1 MLIVVTPIGAIPG
14 RGLAPVSLPNLMRG
28 LVYCLCCLCFVA
40 TGRSGPSSEA
50 LSRAAAAFSGWDD
63 AQAPQPHS
71 QGSSAAAKGRIDACA
86 LITKAEIEAVQG
98 EPVKETKS
106 SESPSGSFVM
116 SQCLFLTPTFA
127 KSVSL
132 ALATPDPVKPSAPSP
147 REFWRKQFHPPEQ
160 EKGAKAEKG
169 EEEKPAAGKA
179 KTPKE
184 TEQER
189 EKELSKPRVI
199 DGLGEEAYWMGSPIT
214 GALYVLKGD
223 AFLRIS
229 VGGEKDE
236 SVRIKKAKTLA
247 KKALKRL
254 DALPTLPAGH

>member
-1 MLIVVTPIGAIPG
+1 
-14 RGLAPVSLPNLMRG
+14 MRG
-28 LVYCLCCLCFVA
+28 LVYYLCCLWFLA
-40 TGRSGPSSEA
+40 TGRSDPSSEA
-50 LSRAAAAFSGWDD
+50 LLRAAAASSGWDD
-63 AQAPQPHS
+63 AQARRPNS

-106 SESPSGSFVM
+106 SELPSGSFVM
-116 SQCLFLTPTFA
+116 SQCVFLTPTFA

-132 ALATPDPVKPSAPSP
+132 ALATPGPAKPSALTP
-147 REFWRKQFHPPEQ
+147 REYWRKQFHPPEQ

-169 EEEKPAAGKA
+169 EEEKSSARKA
-179 KTPKE
+179 TKPE
-184 TEQER
+184 PER
-189 EKELSKPRVI
+189 EKELGKPRVM
-199 DGLGEEAYWMGSPIT
+199 DGLGEEAYWVGNPIT

-247 KKALKRL
+247 EKALKRL
-254 DALPTLPAGH
+254 DALATLPAGAGLPVSELLLPANDER

>member
-1 MLIVVTPIGAIPG
+1 
-14 RGLAPVSLPNLMRG
+14 MRG
-28 LVYCLCCLCFVA
+28 LVYSLCCLCFLA
-40 TGRSGPSSEA
+40 TGRSEPSREA
-50 LSRAAAAFSGWDD
+50 PFRAAAASSGWDD
-63 AQAPQPHS
+63 GQARQPDS
-71 QGSSAAAKGRIDACA
+71 PGSSAAANGRIDACA

-98 EPVKETKS
+98 EAVKETKS
-106 SESPSGSFVM
+106 SELPSGLFVM
-116 SQCLFLTPTFA
+116 SQCLFRTPTFA

-132 ALATPDPVKPSAPSP
+132 ALATPDPLKRSALTP
-147 REFWRKQFHPPEQ
+147 REFWRKQVHPPEH

-169 EEEKPAAGKA
+169 KEEKPAAGKA

-184 TEQER
+184 TEEER

-247 KKALKRL
+247 EKALKRL
-254 DALPTLPAGH
+254 DALATRPAGH